1 MQCRIPQKS
10 AVNSLLL
17 ESTQTYSNHFFFI
30 ISRNIREAW
39 IKAKYVE
46 RRFVKHLSLL
56 PSSNEQAAFSDHR
69 SSRDVTVM
77 KWSVRK
83 LRRRPRSRDSRGEKK
98 SAATKKLPSVCET
111 KNTLTD
117 TDIKSEGSEENSK
130 HTKTK
135 YCGTDTQSPKLEE
148 GVSDKINETLSECSK
163 ESDCGSSNTECGLVN
178 ADVLMF
184 GNNFEK
190 QPLEGSLEL
199 NSDQD
204 STGGEDNECIG
215 NYSTT
220 FAFLSMS

>member
-1 MQCRIPQKS
+1 MCHTGYLKKVLLIS
-10 AVNSLLL
+10 AVRIHTDLFQSL
-17 ESTQTYSNHFFFI
+17 FCF

-46 RRFVKHLSLL
+46 RLFVRNLSML
-56 PSSNEQAAFSDHR
+56 PSSNKQSAFSDHR
-69 SSRDVTVM
+69 SSRDVAVR

-98 SAATKKLPSVCET
+98 SPSTKRLPSVYET
-111 KNTLTD
+111 KNALTD
-117 TDIKSEGSEENSK
+117 NDIKSEGSEENSK

-135 YCGTDTQSPKLEE
+135 YCGSDSKSPRLEK

-163 ESDCGSSNTECGLVN
+163 GSESGSSNTECELVK

-215 NYSTT
+215 NYSTDS
-220 FAFLSMS
+220 AFLSIL

>member
-1 MQCRIPQKS
+1 
-10 AVNSLLL
+10 
-17 ESTQTYSNHFFFI
+17 
-30 ISRNIREAW
+30 
-39 IKAKYVE
+39 
-46 RRFVKHLSLL
+46 LSIL
-56 PSSNEQAAFSDHR
+56 PSSNEQPAFSDHR
-69 SSRDVTVM
+69 SSRDLAVR

-83 LRRRPRSRDSRGEKK
+83 LRRRPRSRDSRGDKK
-98 SAATKKLPSVCET
+98 SPSTKRLPSVSET
-111 KNTLTD
+111 KNALTD
-117 TDIKSEGSEENSK
+117 IGIKSEGSEENGK

-135 YCGTDTQSPKLEE
+135 YCGSDTQSPKLEK

-163 ESDCGSSNTECGLVN
+163 ESDSGSSNTECKLVN

-215 NYSTT
+215 NYSTNC
-220 FAFLSMS
+220 AFLSIL

>member
-1 MQCRIPQKS
+1 MHLVGILFPHIIPIT
-10 AVNSLLL
+10 L
-17 ESTQTYSNHFFFI
+17 FF

-46 RRFVKHLSLL
+46 RRFIKHLSIL
-56 PSSNEQAAFSDHR
+56 PSSNEQSVFSDHR
-69 SSRDVTVM
+69 SSRDLTAR

-83 LRRRPRSRDSRGEKK
+83 LRRRPKSRDSRGEKK
-98 SAATKKLPSVCET
+98 SPATKRLPSVCET
-111 KNTLTD
+111 KNALTD
-117 TDIKSEGSEENSK
+117 IDIKSEGSEENSK
-130 HTKTK
+130 HIKTK
-135 YCGTDTQSPKLEE
+135 YCGTDTQSPKLEK
-148 GVSDKINETLSECSK
+148 GVSDKINETLSECRK
-163 ESDCGSSNTECGLVN
+163 ESDSGSSNTECELVN

-215 NYSTT
+215 NYSTN
-220 FAFLSMS
+220 FVFLSMS

>member
-1 MQCRIPQKS
+1 MRYRVPQVS

-30 ISRNIREAW
+30 SRNIREAW

-46 RRFVKHLSLL
+46 RRFVKQLSIL
-56 PSSNEQAAFSDHR
+56 PSSNEQPAFADHR
-69 SSRDVTVM
+69 SSRDLAVT

-83 LRRRPRSRDSRGEKK
+83 LRRRPRSRDSRGDKK
-98 SAATKKLPSVCET
+98 SPSTKRLPSVYEA

-117 TDIKSEGSEENSK
+117 IDIKSEGSEENSK

-135 YCGTDTQSPKLEE
+135 YCGIDTQSPKLEK

-163 ESDCGSSNTECGLVN
+163 ENDSGSSNTECKLVN

-215 NYSTT
+215 NYSTDC
-220 FAFLSMS
+220 AFLSIS